1 MSTAIRTARPRR
13 QPATVHP
20 AALRLRRIFPGVTAW
35 YGTHTG
41 TWWAMLPDHPHL
53 LEASTAEAL
62 EQLLAALILGHPVP
76 SYVPPPSDA
85 PPAGSAPSRSAPA
98 GGRGGSA
105 TPRPVA
111 GGEARRRAFG
121 RPQGGNDA
129 WRAGPG
135 MAQTWDSAVS
145 DRRPRVR
152 HGPRPPAVQAS

>member
-1 MSTAIRTARPRR
+1 MSTVIRPARPRR

-62 EQLLAALILGHPVP
+62 EQLLAALILGHRA
-76 SYVPPPSDA
+76 PSDA
-85 PPAGSAPSRSAPA
+85 PTAGSAPSRPAPA
-98 GGRGGSA
+98 GERGGA
-105 TPRPVA
+105 GTPRPVA

-121 RPQGGNDA
+121 RPQGRNDA
-129 WRAGPG
+129 WRVGTG

-152 HGPRPPAVQAS
+152 HGPRPPAAQAS